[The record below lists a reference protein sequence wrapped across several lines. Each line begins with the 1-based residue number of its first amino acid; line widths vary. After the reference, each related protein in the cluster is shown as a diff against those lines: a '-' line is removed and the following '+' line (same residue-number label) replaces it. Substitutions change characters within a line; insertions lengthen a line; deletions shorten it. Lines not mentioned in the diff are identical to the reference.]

1 MSLVLYLSGFL
12 AFILIAI
19 ILILSGFIFL
29 PLFYGS
35 VKICCRFMMASLLLW
50 PKIRGEFPSDGTYI
64 IMMNHSSFLDVFIFP
79 LIPKGAWTGITA
91 VENFKIPVFSSII
104 KRIQAIPIERKNRQ
118 AAFESIKKAEDVLKQ
133 GIHIGILPE
142 GTRPLDGKMRELKKG
157 GFHMAINTN
166 TAILPVGV
174 SGAYSFKPKDRWW
187 MKPGSISINIGA
199 PTNVSEYSD
208 LGINGLKNKVETKI
222 KELLGESHEIK

>member
-1 MSLVLYLSGFL
+1 
-12 AFILIAI
+12 
-19 ILILSGFIFL
+19 
-29 PLFYGS
+29 
-35 VKICCRFMMASLLLW
+35 
-50 PKIRGEFPSDGTYI
+50 
-64 IMMNHSSFLDVFIFP
+64 
-79 LIPKGAWTGITA
+79 
-91 VENFKIPVFSSII
+91 
-104 KRIQAIPIERKNRQ
+104 
-118 AAFESIKKAEDVLKQ
+118 
-133 GIHIGILPE
+133 
-142 GTRPLDGKMRELKKG
+142 
-157 GFHMAINTN
+157 MAINTN